1 MNHLVQ
7 NLVEAL
13 REELKEY
20 GEMLA
25 LLEQQ
30 QELVMRR
37 QAQDLVVSTSGINA
51 QAEAIAAA
59 RNEREQRQRHV
70 ARQLNLPEN
79 APFAVIVPQL
89 PADYRPLLNALVQEN
104 NELLA
109 RVQQRARQNHLLLSR
124 VVDLM
129 QRFITSLIPSSP
141 AGTYTEAGRVLGV
154 GLPPSALYN
163 AIG

>member
-25 LLEQQ
+25 LLDQQ
-30 QELVMRR
+30 QDLVMRR
-37 QAQDLVVSTSGINA
+37 QAQDLVLSTSGVNA

-59 RNEREQRQRHV
+59 RSEREQRQRQV
-70 ARQLNLPEN
+70 ARQLNLPED
-79 APFAVIVPQL
+79 APFAALVPQL
-89 PADYRPLLNALVQEN
+89 PPDYRPLVNALVQEN
-104 NELLA
+104 NELLT

-124 VVDLM
+124 VVELM
-129 QRFITSLIPSSP
+129 QRFITSLFP
-141 AGTYTEAGRVLGV
+141 GTPTPTYSDSGRVLGTGV
-154 GLPPSALYN
+154 PQSALFN

>member
-1 MNHLVQ
+1 MNPLVQ

-25 LLEQQ
+25 LLELQQ
-30 QELVMRR
+30 DLVMRR
-37 QAQDLVVSTSGINA
+37 QAQDLVISTSGINA

-59 RNEREQRQRHV
+59 RNEREQRQRQV
-70 ARQLNLPEN
+70 ARQLGLPEE
-79 APFAVIVPQL
+79 APFAALMPQL
-89 PADYRPLLNALVQEN
+89 PADYRPLVSALVQEN
-104 NELLA
+104 NELLT

-129 QRFITSLIPSSP
+129 QRFISSMFPVAP
-141 AGTYTEAGRVLGV
+141 AATYSDAGRVLNAN
-154 GLPPSALYN
+154 LPSSALYN